1 MRTNLPLTKRV
12 GAAIAAIVAGVAFSA
27 CTATSTTTSSASAAG
42 TSATATQLLADNV
55 ESHAEA
61 NDAEYDAAEA
71 IAIKLADGASAA
83 DSDAVSVKGDVV
95 TISAPGTY
103 VLSGSLSN
111 GQVVVNSSA
120 EGKVKLVLDGAEI
133 TNSSGSAMVIT
144 AADEAVLI
152 LADGS
157 SNSITDGKGYD
168 TTAEDAPDAALF
180 SMADLTIGGTG
191 ALKVTGNTGD
201 GIASKDGLV
210 ILNGDLKV
218 SAADDA
224 IRGKDYL
231 IVVDGKVDVTATEDG
246 LKSNN
251 EDDDTV
257 GYISLQG
264 GAVTVNAGD
273 DGVHAEGDL
282 AIAGGSLTISKS
294 VEAVEGANIIV
305 TGGSVDVTSSDDG
318 FNATAG
324 TTSSEGGGGM
334 QSDGSLLSIG
344 GGTILVNAE
353 GDGLDSNGTF
363 EVTGGTTVV
372 SGPTNGGNGAL
383 DSNGGIT
390 VTGGTLV
397 AAGSSGM
404 AETPDAESGQA
415 WVAVT
420 LDSTLEAG
428 QTISIVKDGKVI
440 AAYTT
445 VKSIGSFIVS
455 DADITSGESYDVY
468 VGGKLSGEA
477 IGTYSETGSIDGATK
492 TTTVTANEGA
502 STGMGGPGGG
512 GPGGGGR
519 PGAAP
524 SSGS

>member
-12 GAAIAAIVAGVAFSA
+12 GAAIAAIVAGVAFTA
-27 CTATSTTTSSASAAG
+27 CTATGTTTSSASAV
-42 TSATATQLLADNV
+42 SATSSSAAELLADNV
-55 ESHAEA
+55 ESHADA
-61 NDAEYDAAEA
+61 NDADYDAADA
-71 IAIKLADGASAA
+71 VAIKLADGASAA
-83 DSDAVSVKGDVV
+83 DSAAVSIKGDVI

-111 GQVVVNSSA
+111 GQIVVNSTD

-133 TNSSGSAMVIT
+133 TNTSGSAVVIT
-144 AADEAVLI
+144 EADEAVLI

-157 SNSITDGKGYD
+157 SNSVTDGKGYD
-168 TTAEDAPDAALF
+168 TTATDAPDAAIF

-191 ALKVTGNTGD
+191 SLQVSGNTGD

-210 ILNGDLKV
+210 ILNGKISV
-218 SAADDA
+218 TAADDA
-224 IRGKDYL
+224 LRGKDYL
-231 IVVDGKVDVTATEDG
+231 IVADGTIEATATEDG

-257 GYISLQG
+257 GYIAIQG
-264 GAVTVNAGD
+264 GTVTVKAGD
-273 DGVHAEGDL
+273 DGLHAEGDL
-282 AIAGGSLTISKS
+282 SITGGNLTVAES
-294 VEAVEGANIIV
+294 VEAIEGANIII
-305 TGGSVDVTSSDDG
+305 TGGAVDATSSDDG
-318 FNATAG
+318 LNATSG

-344 GGTILVNAE
+344 GGTVLVNAE
-353 GDGLDSNGTF
+353 GDGLDSNGAL
-363 EVTGGTTVV
+363 EVSGGTTVV
-372 SGPTNGGNGAL
+372 SGPTNGGNGSL

-397 AAGSSGM
+397 AAGSAGM
-404 AETPDAESGQA
+404 AETPEAESGQG

-420 LDSTLEAG
+420 LDSQLEAG

-445 VKSIGSFIVS
+445 VKTIGSFIVS

-477 IGTYSETGSIDGATK
+477 IGTYSESANIDGATK
-492 TTTVTANEGA
+492 STSVTANEGA

-512 GPGGGGR
+512 GGGR
-519 PGAAP
+519 GPGAAP